1 MLHGMWIFT
10 KPFCLECDLNVV
22 VIFHLWDLPSKP
34 LMVALTKMK
43 RVQECTLLL
52 SLASLRGKWVCC
64 DSSVFPNLLCCDQ
77 STSWLLEF
85 SLLVRIRRLELSCR
99 FVACESTQDLVV
111 FQGLN
116 TLEGLCNPIIIFQ
129 EMILP
134 PQVLQDSTASDVA
147 TTNLTWLHGMYQLA
161 PIHCWICDLYA
172 YTLELPPNQ

>member
-1 MLHGMWIFT
+1 M
-10 KPFCLECDLNVV
+10 

-52 SLASLRGKWVCC
+52 SLASLRGKRVCC

-85 SLLVRIRRLELSCR
+85 SLLVRFRRLELSCR
-99 FVACESTQDLVV
+99 FVVCESTQGLVV

-116 TLEGLCNPIIIFQ
+116 TLEGFFRPDSHLPRDDTTSPSSARFYCLRRSDHKSDLTPWNVPIIGPHSLLD
-129 EMILP
+129 M
-134 PQVLQDSTASDVA
+134 
-147 TTNLTWLHGMYQLA
+147 
-161 PIHCWICDLYA
+161 
-172 YTLELPPNQ
+172 